1 MLSTLG
7 QPLALYTIV
16 QHFSEGF
23 FSSSYNIHFFLE
35 FNGVELFDQKM
46 KSDWKRLVIVGTATQ
61 AATQTSM
68 ADADIGSTIKHFV
81 LNGLKANK
89 RTVFCALPIYC
100 GHPRSNFPT

>member
-23 FSSSYNIHFFLE
+23 FSFYYIFYFLE

-61 AATQTSM
+61 AATQISM
-68 ADADIGSTIKHFV
+68 ADAILD
-81 LNGLKANK
+81 
-89 RTVFCALPIYC
+89 R
-100 GHPRSNFPT
+100 R